1 MADKVSNSFSTIGHP
16 LPDYSRYSQSYPN
29 TSRNQLPEEDE
40 EAIEPVDGDHWL
52 AMFDA
57 FDNADCHL
65 AGFELHREIA
75 ALDQWSLDESWT
87 DVGDMDVTDASD
99 TCQLAEAFKIMAR
112 ETL

>member
-1 MADKVSNSFSTIGHP
+1 MSNSFSTIGHA

-40 EAIEPVDGDHWL
+40 EAVEPVDGDHWL

-65 AGFELHREIA
+65 AGFELHRKIA
-75 ALDQWSLDESWT
+75 AFDQWSPDKAWAN
-87 DVGDMDVTDASD
+87 VGDMDVTDASD